1 MGGGGGVTVC
11 GSWRWRVRSS
21 HCHEFSLLI
30 NISGGLLIKKNQR
43 GIWRQWADLEEVLV
57 CVGKGHVHTG
67 VLVIGM
73 ALTVQPQSPVDTTG
87 AGAAVFGVHRVVVR
101 TPLLILWKLRKKFQ

>member
-1 MGGGGGVTVC
+1 MAAGDEGSGLVTYTIFPSC
-11 GSWRWRVRSS
+11 
-21 HCHEFSLLI
+21 I
-30 NISGGLLIKKNQR
+30 YISEGLLIKKSR

-57 CVGKGHVHTG
+57 CVGKRHVHTG

-101 TPLLILWKLRKKFQ
+101 TPLLILWKLRKKF

>member
-1 MGGGGGVTVC
+1 MAAGDEGSSLVTYAIFPFLYLHNWGVTYQTK
-11 GSWRWRVRSS
+11 
-21 HCHEFSLLI
+21 
-30 NISGGLLIKKNQR
+30 KKNQT

-73 ALTVQPQSPVDTTG
+73 ALTVQPQTPVDTTG

-101 TPLLILWKLRKKFQ
+101 TPLLILWDG

>member
-1 MGGGGGVTVC
+1 MGGYTYQ
-11 GSWRWRVRSS
+11 
-21 HCHEFSLLI
+21 
-30 NISGGLLIKKNQR
+30 KNQR

-101 TPLLILWKLRKKFQ
+101 TPLLILWEIEEEILMRPFLARLVAVSRCNFYLTKLICHHSQMT